1 MPIYEYQC
9 ENCGNELEIIQKI
22 SDEPL
27 KYCPSCE
34 SDGLKK
40 KTSMSAFHLKGGG
53 WYKDG
58 YGDKNSKDSSNGT
71 ASSGN
76 KESTD
81 KPAAKDKGADK
92 KDTKTKPDKTDS
104 SKTTSTATTPKSKA
118 S

>member
-1 MPIYEYQC
+1 MPIYEYIC

-22 SDEPL
+22 SDGPL
-27 KYCPSCE
+27 KDCPSCE

-58 YGDKNSKDSSNGT
+58 YGDSKSEGSSNGT
-71 ASSGN
+71 SSSN
-76 KESTD
+76 DKSTTD
-81 KPAAKDKGADK
+81 KPAAKDKSTDK
-92 KDTKTKPDKTDS
+92 KESTAKPGKSDSTKTAS
-104 SKTTSTATTPKSKA
+104 TSTPPKSKA

>member
-1 MPIYEYQC
+1 MPIYEYIC

-22 SDEPL
+22 SDNPL
-27 KYCPSCE
+27 KHCPSCE

-58 YGDKNSKDSSNGT
+58 YGDSNSNGSSNGT
-71 ASSGN
+71 TASN
-76 KESTD
+76 NSTSD
-81 KPAAKDKGADK
+81 KPASKDKSADK
-92 KDTKTKPDKTDS
+92 KETPAKSGKSESTKAAS
-104 SKTTSTATTPKSKA
+104 STTAPKSKA

>member
-1 MPIYEYQC
+1 MPIYEYIC
-9 ENCGNELEIIQKI
+9 ENCGNEMEIIQKI

-27 KYCPSCE
+27 KHCPSCE

-58 YGDKNSKDSSNGT
+58 YGDSNNKSTSNGT
-71 ASSGN
+71 ASSDSN
-76 KESTD
+76 NTTD
-81 KPAAKDKGADK
+81 KPAAKDKSPGK
-92 KDTKTKPDKTDS
+92 KDTSAKSDKSDSTKAAS
-104 SKTTSTATTPKSKA
+104 TSTAPKSKA